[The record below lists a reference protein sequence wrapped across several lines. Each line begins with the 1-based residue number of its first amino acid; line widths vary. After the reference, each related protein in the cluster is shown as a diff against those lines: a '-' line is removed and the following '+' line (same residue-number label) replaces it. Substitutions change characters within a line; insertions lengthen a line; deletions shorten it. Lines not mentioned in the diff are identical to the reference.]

1 MEAMNLRERSE
12 WSDAV
17 AAEIR
22 AQRARAKLTQAEVIE
37 RSGLG
42 ASTYVRIEQ
51 GKRVPDV
58 TQLWRIC
65 QALGVPPSELV
76 ARAEHA

>member
-12 WSDAV
+12 WSDAI

-22 AQRARAKLTQAEVIE
+22 AQRARANLTQAEVIE

-42 ASTYVRIEQ
+42 TSTYTRIEQ

-76 ARAEHA
+76 ARAERA

>member
-76 ARAEHA
+76 ARAEQA

>member
-65 QALGVPPSELV
+65 RALGVQPSELV
-76 ARAEHA
+76 ARAEHT